1 MKNIFIFILT
11 ISLTSCRYY
20 AIKKYHL
27 NNSFDFK
34 TKSKYL
40 EAFKNK
46 MIGEQSEL
54 LYIDSADY
62 LNFYIHKLNKDSA
75 VAYLGCF
82 LNDSTAIRKSESLS
96 ENTSCSGRIQNEIN
110 RNLQMSKDSI
120 DFQCKKVLIRDYK
133 FREVATGNLVSF
145 NSEDEIK
152 IILIYAIGF
161 GSYYDD
167 LYKSITNS
175 KNESNSKSKV
185 YFISIDPVYQ
195 LK

>member
-1 MKNIFIFILT
+1 MKFFFILT
-11 ISLTSCRYY
+11 LSISLVSCRYY

-27 NNSFDFK
+27 NNHYDFK

-46 MIGEQSEL
+46 NIGESLNL

-62 LNFYIHKLNKDSA
+62 LNFYVNKISNDSA

-82 LNDSTAIRKSESLS
+82 FNDSTAVRKSESLS
-96 ENTSCSGRIQNEIN
+96 DNTSCSGRIQNEIKT
-110 RNLQMSKDSI
+110 NLMMNKDSI
-120 DFQCKKVLIRDYK
+120 RYNCKRELIRDYK

-152 IILIYAIGF
+152 IMLIYATGF
-161 GSYYDD
+161 GSYYDE
-167 LYKSITNS
+167 LYKWICRS
-175 KNESNSKSKV
+175 KQEGKTKTKV

>member
-1 MKNIFIFILT
+1 MKNLFFFLLT
-11 ISLTSCRYY
+11 VSMISCRYY
-20 AIKKYHL
+20 AVMKYHL
-27 NNSFDFK
+27 NNSYDFK

-40 EAFKNK
+40 DAFNKKN
-46 MIGEQSEL
+46 IGESFNL

-62 LNFYIHKLNKDSA
+62 LRFYIHELSNDSTL
-75 VAYLGCF
+75 AYLGCF
-82 LNDSTAIRKSESLS
+82 LNDSIAIRKSEFLS
-96 ENTSCSGRIQNEIN
+96 DNTSCSGRIQNEIKT
-110 RNLQMSKDSI
+110 NLKMNIDSI
-120 DFQCKKVLIRDYK
+120 KYNCKKAVISDYK
-133 FREVATGNLVSF
+133 FREVATGNIVNF

-152 IILIYAIGF
+152 IILIYTTGF

-167 LYKSITNS
+167 LYKWINNS